1 MDLAQLQ
8 SAAIMPAAAFVLGVM
23 TTLLIRRRGGQ
34 RGDPLPARTPAEH
47 DFDPPL
53 RRFYELARE
62 GLIRIEFHPPVNL
75 QAELDEVVAAIR
87 RNGRIAECSEAAA
100 KMRGFTSARE
110 VQGLSIDRLMVEGDA
125 VNKALLESFVL
136 QGCKIED
143 AVSHGW
149 RRDGSVGN
157 FLNNVF
163 GEVRDGY
170 LVSGLV
176 TQLDLTERIV
186 AEQALRQSEQL
197 QRETLAAAS
206 MGTWRWD
213 LHTDHVHWSDEVY
226 ALFGRRRDTFGGTF
240 EAVVE
245 LVHPADRKTW
255 EAEIE
260 ATMAGR
266 CEDYR
271 CEFRAVWPD
280 GTTHW
285 LEARG
290 RLARDDGGAPASMSG
305 TVMDIEVRKQAEL
318 SVRESEE
325 RFQSLAGAAFESIA
339 ITEGGRF
346 LDCNDC
352 FVTTFGYSRE
362 ELFGREVM
370 LVVHPD
376 DQPMVRANIRERVCG
391 PYEHRALRRDGTVII
406 VEVQARD
413 LPFGPRKGRV
423 TSLRDV
429 TSRRKHEATLLR
441 IAEGVSASTGAAFLR
456 SLVQSLALVLRAD
469 FAFVGDIREA
479 DPGRVN
485 TLANCVNGQLSDNF
499 EYQLEGTPCAD
510 VLTDGQ
516 CVHSEFVQQAYPTD
530 RMLVDMGVEGY
541 VGAPLRD
548 HDGNT
553 FGILVVMF
561 RGRIEEP
568 NLVESTLRIFAARAA
583 AELARR
589 NVEEALIQS
598 EARLRATVDNTPHVA
613 VQWYD
618 RKGTVLFWNH
628 ASESIYGWRAA
639 DAIGLTL
646 DRLIASA
653 AAHAEFLGQLSRVE
667 ATGETVGP
675 VEVVLHKRDGAEIVC
690 VSTIF
695 RIPTATD
702 QYSFVRMD
710 VDVTARKRA
719 ELRHEELAMHLLDS
733 QESERRRLAA
743 ELHDSLGQSLS
754 MIRNRTH
761 FARSHDARPAVDTE
775 LVAIERLVVDAI
787 AEVRSLAQNLRPLH
801 IEQLGLTGSLVEL
814 LREVQQ
820 ATSIRIEHHL
830 EDVDDVLNGDDAA
843 HVYRILQEAMHNL
856 VKHSEA
862 TRASVQLER
871 DVRCVRL
878 RVDDDGRGFDP
889 AAPGRGIGLTS
900 MAERAHLLGGGL
912 VVDSEPGH
920 GTRVRM
926 ELPLTDAPAPA
937 VSRTTRALPGPSC
950 SGSSGR
956 PLVRTPVTGRFGEKP
971 WALTERPLFSHSFYG
986 LAEPT
991 TL

>member
-1 MDLAQLQ
+1 LDLAQLQ
-8 SAAIMPAAAFVLGVM
+8 SAAIMPAAAFALGVV
-23 TTLLIRRRGGQ
+23 TTLLIRRRGG
-34 RGDPLPARTPAEH
+34 RLDHRSSHLTPTDP
-47 DFDPPL
+47 DVDPPL
-53 RRFYELARE
+53 RRFYEMARE

-75 QAELDEVVAAIR
+75 QADLGDVVSAIR

-110 VQGLSIDRLMVEGDA
+110 VQGLSIDRLLVEGDA
-125 VNKALLESFVL
+125 ENQAFLESFVR
-136 QGCKIED
+136 QGCRIED

-163 GEVRDGY
+163 GEVRDGH

-176 TQLDLTERIV
+176 TQIDLTERIV
-186 AEQALRQSEQL
+186 AEEALRQSEQL

-213 LHTDHVHWSDEVY
+213 LHTDHVHWSDECY
-226 ALFGRRRDTFGGTF
+226 AFFGQCRETFGGTF
-240 EAVVE
+240 DAVVE
-245 LVHPADRKTW
+245 LVHPADRKSW
-255 EAEIE
+255 KAEIE

-266 CEDYR
+266 CGDYR
-271 CEFRAVWPD
+271 CEFRAIWPD
-280 GTTHW
+280 GSIHW

-290 RLARDDGGAPASMSG
+290 RLARDASGTPASMSG

-318 SVRESEE
+318 SLRQSEE

-352 FVTTFGYSRE
+352 FVATFGYSRE

-376 DQPMVRANIRERVCG
+376 DQPMVRANIRERFCG
-391 PYEHRALRRDGTVII
+391 PYEHRAVLRDGTVII

-413 LPFGPRKGRV
+413 LPFGTRKGRV

-441 IAEGVSASTGAAFLR
+441 IAEGVSATTGAAFLR

-469 FAFVGDIREA
+469 FAFVGELGEGE
-479 DPGRVN
+479 PSRVN
-485 TLANCVNGQLSDNF
+485 TLAHCVDGQFSENF
-499 EYQLEGTPCAD
+499 CYQLEGTPCAD
-510 VLTDGQ
+510 VFTGGQ
-516 CVHSEFVQQAYPTD
+516 CVHNEFVQQAYPND
-530 RMLVDMGVEGY
+530 RMLADMGVEGY

-548 HDGNT
+548 HDGHT

-561 RGRIEEP
+561 RARIEEP
-568 NLVESTLRIFAARAA
+568 TLVESTLRIFAARAA

-589 NVEEALIQS
+589 NVEEALTQS

-618 RKGTVLFWNH
+618 RRGTVLFWNP
-628 ASESIYGWRAA
+628 ASESFYGWSSA

-646 DRLIASA
+646 DRLIASPDA
-653 AAHAEFLGQLSRVE
+653 NADFLSQLARVE

-675 VEVVLHKRDGAEIVC
+675 VEVVFHRRDGAEIVC

-710 VDVTARKRA
+710 VDVTARRRA

-761 FARSHDARPAVDTE
+761 LARNHEARPAVDTE

-787 AEVRSLAQNLRPLH
+787 AEVRGLAQNLRPLH
-801 IEQLGLTGSLVEL
+801 IEQLGLTGSLAEL
-814 LREVQQ
+814 LIEVQQ
-820 ATSIRIEHHL
+820 ATSVRIEHHL
-830 EDVDDVLNGDDAA
+830 EDVDDVLKGDDAA
-843 HVYRILQEAMHNL
+843 HVYRILQEALHNL

-862 TRASVQLER
+862 GHASVQLER

-900 MAERAHLLGGGL
+900 MAERAHLLGGRL
-912 VVDSEPGH
+912 VVESEPGR
-920 GTRVRM
+920 GTRVHM
-926 ELPLTDAPAPA
+926 ELPLTDSPDSA
-937 VSRTTRALPGPSC
+937 VARTNRAVPGT
-950 SGSSGR
+950 SG
-956 PLVRTPVTGRFGEKP
+956 T
-971 WALTERPLFSHSFYG
+971 
-986 LAEPT
+986 
-991 TL
+991 